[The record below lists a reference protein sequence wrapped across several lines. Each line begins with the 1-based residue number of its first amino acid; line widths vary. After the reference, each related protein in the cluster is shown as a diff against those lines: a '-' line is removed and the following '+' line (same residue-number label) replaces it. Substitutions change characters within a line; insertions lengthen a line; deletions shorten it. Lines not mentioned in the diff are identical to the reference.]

1 MKNIKPVESVALDL
15 VNCAHIY
22 SKEWG
27 VGVGGVINPL
37 DNTLDNIISDLREVA
52 AGRRTLDS
60 GIMIRALRGFA
71 KTIPF
76 MFAEGDN
83 IPGPYKLLWD
93 VRQLADNLTVAE
105 MRELQRPIR
114 DGSKKMHCTYCKVG
128 SQPVAVTVHT
138 GANTRTTIDY
148 NVIRWEWRGIKQ
160 ATPNYMQALEAT
172 LAKNYNI
179 ESCTYRDLL
188 HILRPDVDGEQF
200 REIQRPFIE
209 AALISKKLEWDAR
222 EN

>member
-1 MKNIKPVESVALDL
+1 MKNSKNTEIVALDL
-15 VNCAHIY
+15 SVCAPTY

-27 VGVGGVINPL
+27 SGVGSGSINPL
-37 DNTLDNIISDLREVA
+37 TNVIDDLREIA
-52 AGRRTLDS
+52 AGRRTLDAD
-60 GIMIRALRGFA
+60 IMIRALRGFA

-83 IPGPYKLLWD
+83 VPGPYKLLWD
-93 VRQLADNLTVAE
+93 VRELADNLTVAE

-128 SQPVAVTVHT
+128 AQPVTLTVHT

-148 NVIRWEWRGIKQ
+148 DAIRWEWRGIKR

>member
-1 MKNIKPVESVALDL
+1 
-15 VNCAHIY
+15 
-22 SKEWG
+22 
-27 VGVGGVINPL
+27 
-37 DNTLDNIISDLREVA
+37 
-52 AGRRTLDS
+52 
-60 GIMIRALRGFA
+60 
-71 KTIPF
+71 
-76 MFAEGDN
+76 
-83 IPGPYKLLWD
+83 
-93 VRQLADNLTVAE
+93 
-105 MRELQRPIR
+105 
-114 DGSKKMHCTYCKVG
+114 MHCTYCKVG
-128 SQPVAVTVHT
+128 SQPVTLTVHT

-148 NVIRWEWRGIKQ
+148 DAIRWEWRGIKQ

-222 EN
+222 ETNAVLYRGN

>member
-1 MKNIKPVESVALDL
+1 MKKTRQVELVALDL
-15 VNCAHIY
+15 VNCAPTY
-22 SKEWG
+22 SKGWG
-27 VGVGGVINPL
+27 AGTGGVINPVVNAA
-37 DNTLDNIISDLREVA
+37 DDLREVA
-52 AGRRTLDS
+52 AGRRTLDAD
-60 GIMIRALRGFA
+60 IMIRALRGFA

-83 IPGPYKLLWD
+83 VPGPYKLLWD
-93 VRQLADNLTVAE
+93 MRELADNLTVAG

-128 SQPVAVTVHT
+128 AVPVTLTVHT

-148 NVIRWEWRGIKQ
+148 DVIRWEWRGIKQ
-160 ATPNYMQALEAT
+160 ATPCYMQALEAT
-172 LAKNYNI
+172 LAKNYDI

-188 HILRPDVDGEQF
+188 HILRPDVKGEQF

-209 AALISKKLEWDAR
+209 AALLSQKLEWDAR

>member
-22 SKEWG
+22 SKEWW

-52 AGRRTLDS
+52 AGQRPLDS
-60 GIMIRALRGFA
+60 GIMIRTLRGFA

-76 MFAEGDN
+76 MLAEGDN

-93 VRQLADNLTVAE
+93 VRELADNLTVAE

-128 SQPVAVTVHT
+128 AQPVTLTVHT

-148 NVIRWEWRGIKQ
+148 DAIRWEWRGIKQ
-160 ATPNYMQALEAT
+160 ATPNYMQALDAT

-188 HILRPDVDGEQF
+188 HILRPDVNGEQF

>member
-1 MKNIKPVESVALDL
+1 MKNTKPAESIAQDL
-15 VNCAHIY
+15 ASCAHVY
-22 SKEWG
+22 SEEWG
-27 VGVGGVINPL
+27 TGAGGSINPL
-37 DNTLDNIISDLREVA
+37 AATIPDLREVA
-52 AGRRTLDS
+52 AGRRTLDAD
-60 GIMIRALRGFA
+60 IMIRALRGFA

-93 VRQLADNLTVAE
+93 VRELADNLAVSE

-128 SQPVAVTVHT
+128 SQPVTLTVHT

-148 NVIRWEWRGIKQ
+148 DAIRWEWRGIKQ

>member
-1 MKNIKPVESVALDL
+1 M
-15 VNCAHIY
+15 
-22 SKEWG
+22 
-27 VGVGGVINPL
+27 
-37 DNTLDNIISDLREVA
+37 
-52 AGRRTLDS
+52 
-60 GIMIRALRGFA
+60 
-71 KTIPF
+71 
-76 MFAEGDN
+76 
-83 IPGPYKLLWD
+83 
-93 VRQLADNLTVAE
+93 
-105 MRELQRPIR
+105 
-114 DGSKKMHCTYCKVG
+114 
-128 SQPVAVTVHT
+128 TVHT

-148 NVIRWEWRGIKQ
+148 DAIRWEWRGIKQ

>member
-1 MKNIKPVESVALDL
+1 MKHINQAEIVALNL
-15 VNCAHIY
+15 SVCAPTY

-52 AGRRTLDS
+52 AGQRPLDS
-60 GIMIRALRGFA
+60 DIMIRTLRGFA

-76 MFAEGDN
+76 MLAEGDN

-93 VRQLADNLTVAE
+93 VRELADNLTVAE

-128 SQPVAVTVHT
+128 SQPVTVTVRT

-148 NVIRWEWRGIKQ
+148 DAIRWEWRGIKQ

-188 HILRPDVDGEQF
+188 HILRPDVNGEQF